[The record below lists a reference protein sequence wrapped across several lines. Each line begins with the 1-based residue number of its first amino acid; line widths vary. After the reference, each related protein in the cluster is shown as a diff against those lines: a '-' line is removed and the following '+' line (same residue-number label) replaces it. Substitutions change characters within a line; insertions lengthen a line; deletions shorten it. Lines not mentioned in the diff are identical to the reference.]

1 MKLNNKKVKKI
12 LLPILLGVTLI
23 FAGFKYQ
30 ANKINDL
37 QQQLDS
43 KTLHVEQS
51 ETVMY
56 KDTIRNKFNE
66 LQAYKIEDGKINFKH
81 SYKYKKDGFI
91 DKKIQ
96 ITAFADVYY
105 EYDINL
111 KDASIIE
118 DDSTITVLI
127 PKAYLNKESLHVE
140 QDSIQLINSSTYS
153 SWFADKEDNRIA
165 MNEFTQSFEKEAAKR
180 IDKYYKE
187 EVKNHMTYQAKVQ
200 VKKLVG
206 SFVHEKKIIV
216 EVK

>member
-43 KTLHVEQS
+43 KT
-51 ETVMY
+51 
-56 KDTIRNKFNE
+56 
-66 LQAYKIEDGKINFKH
+66 
-81 SYKYKKDGFI
+81 
-91 DKKIQ
+91 
-96 ITAFADVYY
+96 
-105 EYDINL
+105 
-111 KDASIIE
+111 
-118 DDSTITVLI
+118 
-127 PKAYLNKESLHVE
+127 LHVE

-187 EVKNHMTYQAKVQ
+187 EVKNHMPYQAKVQ

-206 SFVHEKKIIV
+206 SFIRDKEIIV
-216 EVK
+216 EVKLGG